1 MSMRSHY
8 CGLVTEALMGQT
20 VSLCGWVN
28 RRRDHGGVIFVDV
41 RDREGY
47 VQVVCDPDRADMFKT
62 AEGLRN
68 EFCIQIKGLV
78 RARPEGTTNDGLKSG
93 KIEILC
99 HELTVLNPSV
109 TPPFLLDD
117 DNLSET
123 TRLTHRVL
131 DLRRPYMQNNLMLRY
146 KVAMETRKFLDE
158 HGFIDIETPMLT
170 KSTPEGARDY
180 LVPSR
185 VHDGHFFALPQSPQ
199 LFKQLLM
206 VAGYDRYYQITKCFR
221 DEDLR
226 ADRQPEF
233 TQIDIETSFLG
244 EQEIRDM
251 FQEMIK
257 QIFSKVLNIDL
268 GNFPVMAYSEAMY
281 RFGSDKPDLRVK
293 LEFTELT
300 DIMGDVDF
308 KVFSTPATTPGG
320 RVVALRVPGG
330 AEISRGEI
338 DGYTEFVK
346 IYGAKGLAWIKVNE
360 VAKGRDGLQSPIVK
374 NLHDAAIA
382 EILKRTNAQDGDI
395 LFFGAD
401 KAKVVNDGIGALRL
415 KIGHSEFAKKSGLFE
430 NRWAPLWVVDFP
442 MFEFDEES
450 QRYTAVH
457 HPFTA
462 PKDGHEDWMVTAP
475 EKCIAKG
482 YDMVLNGWE
491 IGGGSVRIHR
501 ADVQQKVFDAL
512 KITPDEAQLKFGF
525 LLAAVWRATP
535 RWFGLRLRPH
545 HHSDDGRRLYSRC
558 DCFDCFSQ
566 NTTRSMLA
574 HTSAKPRGRK
584 TIARI
589 AHSGAQPRCREGLN
603 QAKSRFSGF
612 FHIRLRLSATCKG
625 SVSS

>member
-1 MSMRSHY
+1 MAMRSHY

-28 RRRDHGGVIFVDV
+28 RRRDHGGVIFVDL

-47 VQVVCDPDRADMFKT
+47 VQVVCDPDRAEMFKV

-68 EFCIQIKGLV
+68 EFCVQIKGLV
-78 RARPEGTTNDGLKSG
+78 RARPEGTTNDNLKSG

-109 TPPFLLDD
+109 TPPFQLDD

-146 KVAMETRKFLDE
+146 RVAMEVRKFLDE
-158 HGFIDIETPMLT
+158 HGFIDIETPMLG

-185 VHDGHFFALPQSPQ
+185 VHDGMFFALPQSPQ

-233 TQIDIETSFLG
+233 TQIDIETSFLT
-244 EQEIRDM
+244 EEEIREL
-251 FQEMIK
+251 FQRMIK
-257 QIFSKVLNIDL
+257 SVFLKVLDVDL
-268 GNFPVMAYSEAMY
+268 GEFPVMTYQEAARRY
-281 RFGSDKPDLRVK
+281 GSDKPDLRVK
-293 LEFTELT
+293 MEFTELT
-300 DIMGDVDF
+300 DVMADVDF
-308 KVFSTPATTPGG
+308 KVFSAPATMKGG
-320 RVVALRVPGG
+320 RVVALRVPKGG
-330 AEISRGEI
+330 EMTRSEI
-338 DGYTEFVK
+338 DAYTEFVK

-360 VAKGRDGLQSPIVK
+360 VVKGRDGLQSPIVK
-374 NLHDAAIA
+374 NLHDRAIA
-382 EILKRTNAQDGDI
+382 EILSRTGAQDGDL

-401 KAKVVNDGIGALRL
+401 KEKIVNDAIGALRV
-415 KIGHSEFAKKSGLFE
+415 KVGHSVFGKKSGLFE
-430 NRWAPLWVVDFP
+430 AGWRPMWVVDFP
-442 MFEFDEES
+442 MFEFDEDE

-462 PKDGHEDWMVTAP
+462 PKDGHEDWMATDP
-475 EKCIAKG
+475 GKCISKG

-491 IGGGSVRIHR
+491 MGGGSVRIHR

-512 KITPDEAQLKFGF
+512 KITPEDAQAKFGF
-525 LLAAVWRATP
+525 LLDALQYGAPPHGGLA
-535 RWFGLRLRPH
+535 FGLDRIVTLMTGAESIRDVIAFPKTQRAQDLLTQAPGPVDEKQLRE
-545 HHSDDGRRLYSRC
+545 L
-558 DCFDCFSQ
+558 
-566 NTTRSMLA
+566 
-574 HTSAKPRGRK
+574 
-584 TIARI
+584 
-589 AHSGAQPRCREGLN
+589 
-603 QAKSRFSGF
+603 
-612 FHIRLRLSATCKG
+612 HIRLRNVTQAA
-625 SVSS
+625 

>member
-1 MSMRSHY
+1 MAMRSHY

-28 RRRDHGGVIFVDV
+28 RRRDHGGVIFVDL

-47 VQVVCDPDRADMFKT
+47 VQVVCDPDRAAMFET

-68 EFCIQIKGLV
+68 EFCIQVKGLV
-78 RARPEGTTNDGLKSG
+78 RARPEGTVNDHLKSG
-93 KIEILC
+93 KIEVLC

-109 TPPFLLDD
+109 TPPFQLDD

-131 DLRRPYMQNNLMLRY
+131 DLRRPYMQNNLILRY
-146 KVAMETRKFLDE
+146 KTAMEVRKFLDA
-158 HGFIDIETPMLT
+158 HGFIDIETPMLG

-185 VHDGHFFALPQSPQ
+185 VHAGTFFALPQSPQ

-206 VAGYDRYYQITKCFR
+206 VAGFDRYYQITKCFR

-233 TQIDIETSFLG
+233 TQIDIETSFLT
-244 EQEIRDM
+244 EQEIRDL
-251 FQEMIK
+251 FQGMISTVFK
-257 QIFSKVLNIDL
+257 NTLNVDL
-268 GNFPVMAYSEAMY
+268 GEFPVMAYSEAMH

-293 LEFTELT
+293 LELTELT
-300 DIMGDVDF
+300 DVMADVGF
-308 KVFSTPATTPGG
+308 KVFSGAATMKGG

-330 AEISRGEI
+330 AKEAGGLSRGEI
-338 DGYTEFVK
+338 DGYAEFVK
-346 IYGAKGLAWIKVNE
+346 IYGAKGLAYIKVNE
-360 VAKGRDGLQSPIVK
+360 QAMGREGLQSPIVK
-374 NLHDAAIA
+374 NIHDEALAQVLA
-382 EILKRTNAQDGDI
+382 RTGAQDGDLI
-395 LFFGAD
+395 FFGAD
-401 KAKVVNDGIGALRL
+401 KAKIVNDAMGALRL
-415 KIGHSEFAKKSGLFE
+415 KIGLSEFGKKNGLFE
-430 NRWAPLWVVDFP
+430 ADWRPMWVVDFP
-442 MFEFDEES
+442 MFEFDEEA

-491 IGGGSVRIHR
+491 IGGGSVRIHQ

-512 KITPDEAQLKFGF
+512 KISAEEAQHKFGF
-525 LLAAVWRATP
+525 LLDALQYGAPPHGGLA
-535 RWFGLRLRPH
+535 FGLDRIVTLMTGADSIRDVIAFPKTQRAQDLLTQAPTPVDEKQLRELHIKLRNADPV
-545 HHSDDGRRLYSRC
+545 
-558 DCFDCFSQ
+558 
-566 NTTRSMLA
+566 
-574 HTSAKPRGRK
+574 KP
-584 TIARI
+584 A
-589 AHSGAQPRCREGLN
+589 
-603 QAKSRFSGF
+603 
-612 FHIRLRLSATCKG
+612 
-625 SVSS
+625 